1 MFENIVYKI
10 KKKIKRFNYK
20 MRVMIRDWKFILN
33 LDKLFLIVW
42 LNILF
47 FQYKIIDFGNFNVK

>member
-33 LDKLFLIVW
+33 LDKLFLIV
-42 LNILF
+42 
-47 FQYKIIDFGNFNVK
+47 

>member
-20 MRVMIRDWKFILN
+20 MRNDKKLEIYFKFR
-33 LDKLFLIVW
+33 
-42 LNILF
+42 
-47 FQYKIIDFGNFNVK
+47 